1 METAQYLCEFF
12 FCDGFNS
19 FVRLCIIAFFFY
31 LLSPKTYIVQN
42 IGNDTEEE
50 NDED

>member
-19 FVRLCIIAFFFY
+19 FVRLCIVAFLFY
-31 LLSPKTYIVQN
+31 MLSPKTYIYQN
-42 IGNDTEEE
+42 FNDSSTEELE
-50 NDED
+50 N